1 MKNCIYLNLTAE
13 LIKHRHT
20 LVDISQYIGK
30 SLPTLYAKLKGK
42 TEFTLS
48 EMESIQAFFY
58 EKDGEPFTLDYL
70 FAKFKN

>member
-1 MKNCIYLNLTAE
+1 MKNNIYLNLTAE
-13 LIKHRHT
+13 LIKRRHT
-20 LVDISQYIGK
+20 LVDISQCIGK

-58 EKDGEPFTLDYL
+58 EKDGEPFSLDYL

>member
-13 LIKHRHT
+13 LIKHRHE
-20 LVDISQYIGK
+20 LVDIAECIGK

-58 EKDGEPFTLDYL
+58 AKDGEPFTLDYL
-70 FAKFKN
+70 FAKFKI